1 MARYQ
6 GKHRKPSNT
15 ARNVARMAVAG
26 AVVAAPI
33 AVSAPANAADWD
45 SLAKCESSGN
55 WSANTGNGFS
65 GGLQFTQSTWK
76 AYGGG
81 QYASNAKDAS
91 REEQIQVAEKVLQAQ
106 GTKAWPGC
114 SSKTSWSSG
123 SSDSSSSSSSSS
135 SKSSSAKSSSSSDSS
150 KKSSSSKKSTSSKS
164 SSVRS
169 QGADYTVQQG
179 DTLGKIAQKYGVKY
193 QDVFERNTNTLKDP
207 NTIFPGQQLEI
218 R

>member
-26 AVVAAPI
+26 AVVATPI

-45 SLAKCESSGN
+45 SLAQCESSGN

-123 SSDSSSSSSSSS
+123 SSDSSSS
-135 SKSSSAKSSSSSDSS
+135 KSSSAKSSSSSDSS
-150 KKSSSSKKSTSSKS
+150 EKSKSSSAKQSKS

-169 QGADYTVQQG
+169 KGADYTVQQG

-193 QDVFERNTNTLKDP
+193 QDVFERNSNTLKDP

>member
-15 ARNVARMAVAG
+15 ARNVARVAVAG
-26 AVVAAPI
+26 AVVATPI
-33 AVSAPANAADWD
+33 AVSAPANAANWD
-45 SLAKCESSGN
+45 ALAKCESSGN

-76 AYGGG
+76 AYGGS

-123 SSDSSSSSSSSS
+123 SSDSSSGS

-150 KKSSSSKKSTSSKS
+150 KKSSSSKQSKS

-179 DTLGKIAQKYGVKY
+179 DTLGKIAQKYGVDH
-193 QDVFERNTNTLKDP
+193 QDVFERNSSTLKSP
-207 NTIFPGQQLEI
+207 NMIFPGQQLDI

>member
-26 AVVAAPI
+26 AVVATPI

-123 SSDSSSSSSSSS
+123 SSDSSSS
-135 SKSSSAKSSSSSDSS
+135 KSSSAKSSSSSDSS
-150 KKSSSSKKSTSSKS
+150 KKSSSSKQGKS

-169 QGADYTVQQG
+169 KGADYTVQQG

-193 QDVFERNTNTLKDP
+193 QDVFERNSNTLKDP
-207 NTIFPGQQLEI
+207 NTIFLGQQLEI

>member
-26 AVVAAPI
+26 AVVATPI

-123 SSDSSSSSSSSS
+123 SSDSSSS
-135 SKSSSAKSSSSSDSS
+135 KSSSAKSSSSSDSS
-150 KKSSSSKKSTSSKS
+150 EKSKS
-164 SSVRS
+164 SRDRKSV
-169 QGADYTVQQG
+169 V
-179 DTLGKIAQKYGVKY
+179 
-193 QDVFERNTNTLKDP
+193 
-207 NTIFPGQQLEI
+207 
-218 R
+218 

>member
-26 AVVAAPI
+26 AVVATPI

-45 SLAKCESSGN
+45 SLAQCESSGN

-123 SSDSSSSSSSSS
+123 SSDSSSS
-135 SKSSSAKSSSSSDSS
+135 KSSSAKSSSSSDSS
-150 KKSSSSKKSTSSKS
+150 EKSKSSSAKQSKS

-169 QGADYTVQQG
+169 KGADYTVQQG

-193 QDVFERNTNTLKDP
+193 QDVFERNSNTLKDP
-207 NTIFPGQQLEI
+207 NTISPGQQLEI

>member
-26 AVVAAPI
+26 AVVATPI

-123 SSDSSSSSSSSS
+123 SSDSSSS
-135 SKSSSAKSSSSSDSS
+135 KSSSAKSSSSSDSS
-150 KKSSSSKKSTSSKS
+150 KKSSSSKQGKS

-169 QGADYTVQQG
+169 KGADYTVQQG
-179 DTLGKIAQKYGVKY
+179 DTLGKIAQKYGVQY

>member
-1 MARYQ
+1 MEPVV
-6 GKHRKPSNT
+6 KKNIKNT
-15 ARNVARMAVAG
+15 IVAG
-26 AVVAAPI
+26 TAAVFGGAALLGAAAP
-33 AVSAPANAADWD
+33 AQAADKWD
-45 SLAKCESSGN
+45 QLVECEASGD

-123 SSDSSSSSSSSS
+123 SSDSSSS
-135 SKSSSAKSSSSSDSS
+135 KSSSAKSSSSSDSS
-150 KKSSSSKKSTSSKS
+150 EKSKSSSAKQSKS

-169 QGADYTVQQG
+169 KGADYTVQQG

-193 QDVFERNTNTLKDP
+193 QDVFERNSNTLKDP

>member
-26 AVVAAPI
+26 AVVATPI

-123 SSDSSSSSSSSS
+123 SSDSSSS
-135 SKSSSAKSSSSSDSS
+135 KSSSAKSSSSSDSS
-150 KKSSSSKKSTSSKS
+150 KKSSSSKQGKS

-169 QGADYTVQQG
+169 KGADYTVQQG

>member
-26 AVVAAPI
+26 AVVATPI

-45 SLAKCESSGN
+45 SLAQCESSGN

-91 REEQIQVAEKVLQAQ
+91 REEQITVANRVYPDRGLQP
-106 GTKAWPGC
+106 WGC
-114 SSKTSWSSG
+114 
-123 SSDSSSSSSSSS
+123 
-135 SKSSSAKSSSSSDSS
+135 AH
-150 KKSSSSKKSTSSKS
+150 
-164 SSVRS
+164 
-169 QGADYTVQQG
+169 A
-179 DTLGKIAQKYGVKY
+179 A
-193 QDVFERNTNTLKDP
+193 
-207 NTIFPGQQLEI
+207 
-218 R
+218 